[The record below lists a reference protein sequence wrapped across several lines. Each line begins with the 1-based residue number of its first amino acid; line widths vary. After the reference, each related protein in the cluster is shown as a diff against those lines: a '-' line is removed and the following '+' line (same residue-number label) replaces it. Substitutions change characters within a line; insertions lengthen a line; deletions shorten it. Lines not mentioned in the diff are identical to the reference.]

1 MMTRSNLTKAAAV
14 FMFLAV
20 STQSPA
26 QETQAK
32 AAPPGIR
39 TDRLIPGHLK
49 IWRAIERIALE
60 VNRDGRPVRPTLH
73 SLWQW
78 AQKSRH
84 AIYVEMDGHEAFHH
98 SAGAFTIEDFNQE
111 PQSWTAVIRLNL
123 SIIQA
128 ADAIKK
134 RTEGSNRSISLRE
147 VGRNE
152 RCAIIVGH
160 ELVHASLI
168 LENPQYAR
176 LYQECERE
184 MAAYY
189 LAGGMAAKEYGN
201 NLEMEKRLKRLQSL
215 MDQLEAPADSVE
227 MELWRE
233 VVPGLVNGARK

>member
-1 MMTRSNLTKAAAV
+1 MVTRSSLTKAAAA

-20 STQSPA
+20 SPQSPA

-32 AAPPGIR
+32 AVPHGIR
-39 TDRLIPGHLK
+39 TDRLKPGHLK
-49 IWRAIERIALE
+49 IWKAIERIALE
-60 VNRDGRPVRPTLH
+60 VNRDGRPVRPTFH

-84 AIYVEMDGHEAFHH
+84 TIYVEMDDHEVFHH
-98 SAGAFTIEDFNQE
+98 SAGVFTIEDFNQE
-111 PQSWTAVIRLNL
+111 LQSWTASIRLNL
-123 SIIQA
+123 SIIQV
-128 ADAIKK
+128 ADKIKK
-134 RTEGSNRSISLRE
+134 RIDGSNRSISLGE
-147 VGRNE
+147 VGRNA

-160 ELVHASLI
+160 ELAHASLI

-184 MAAYY
+184 TAAYY

-201 NLEMEKRLKRLQSL
+201 NLEMQKRLKRLQSL

-227 MELWRE
+227 VELWRE
-233 VVPGLVNGARK
+233 IVPGPANRARK